1 MQRRSLQ
8 LMLLGVL
15 VSTALFAQP
24 LNVDLY
30 RTYDGSFNNPNN
42 PDWGQAHTNLLISG
56 NQVAYENLIDEP
68 AGPNRPNPRRVS
80 NSLFSQGAPLFD
92 PFELSDFIWAFGQFL
107 DHDFG
112 LTPDGTEPMNI
123 SVPQG
128 DPMFDP
134 FNTGQAI
141 IPMVRNVF
149 DPSTGTN
156 TFNPRRHPNEITAFI
171 DGSGVYG
178 SDEFRA
184 NWLRSFEKGKLK
196 VSSGNLPPFNTF
208 NGEYDAPIDPNTP
221 HMDNPVG
228 LTEKVF
234 VCGDPRAGENPLL
247 LAFHALFVREHNR
260 LCDELAQ
267 EHPDWNDEQLYQHA
281 RKLVGGLIQSIVYD
295 EWLPAMGVQL
305 EPYQGYD
312 ETVHPQLFNV
322 FTAAAF
328 RLGHTLLNSQLL
340 RVDENGNEIPEG
352 HMLLRDAFF
361 NPYPV
366 MELGLEPFFQGMGE
380 QKMQNFDSKVVD
392 DVRNFLFGP
401 PGSGGLDL
409 VAINIQ
415 RARERGVA
423 DFNTIRQNFGLN
435 RYSFFQQINND
446 QEVYARLIG
455 LYGNID
461 ELDPWVGMLAEEPA
475 PGSILGQTLNRV
487 LQVQFTNLRD
497 GDRFYYENDPVL
509 TDAEKDWI
517 KNTTLHDVLMKN
529 TTIKLMQ
536 DKVFEAM
543 SHDEIC
549 DHMTSDITGE
559 VVTESGEA
567 VPSVMVNVINTT
579 GPMNLMTN
587 DEGRFDFWGVPA
599 CDVTMIGMERDDD
612 LTNGVSTADL
622 IRIQQHI
629 LGVINL
635 DSPYK
640 QIAADV
646 NRSGTITVLD
656 QIYIRRVILGQ
667 ANFFPNNF
675 SWRFVDA
682 KYEFQTDEPQGEDF
696 PETITVEDVLSED
709 MALQFIAVKV
719 ADVTGDAIPNGFHSG
734 EVGERSLTLFQMQN
748 MKLEAGQVYDIPVT
762 SAAIA
767 NLEGYQFGF
776 DFDTDMLD
784 FQGMKPGSL
793 TNLTEDHFGI
803 FEEEGQITNSW
814 VKPSGFEV
822 KSEEPLFFL
831 TFQAKR
837 PVQLSEALALSE
849 QKVKAEA
856 YSNGLQV
863 SNLGLVFEQGAGADA
878 SGFALQQNQPNP
890 FRESTLINFRMPEA
904 GWARLTVTDIS
915 GKVLLVQEN
924 DYDAGEQQW
933 QLNRTDL
940 KGSGVLFYT
949 VETAND
955 RATQRMIV
963 VD

>member
-1 MQRRSLQ
+1 
-8 LMLLGVL
+8 
-15 VSTALFAQP
+15 
-24 LNVDLY
+24 
-30 RTYDGSFNNPNN
+30 
-42 PDWGQAHTNLLISG
+42 
-56 NQVAYENLIDEP
+56 
-68 AGPNRPNPRRVS
+68 
-80 NSLFSQGAPLFD
+80 
-92 PFELSDFIWAFGQFL
+92 
-107 DHDFG
+107 
-112 LTPDGTEPMNI
+112 
-123 SVPQG
+123 
-128 DPMFDP
+128 
-134 FNTGQAI
+134 
-141 IPMVRNVF
+141 
-149 DPSTGTN
+149 
-156 TFNPRRHPNEITAFI
+156 
-171 DGSGVYG
+171 
-178 SDEFRA
+178 
-184 NWLRSFEKGKLK
+184 
-196 VSSGNLPPFNTF
+196 
-208 NGEYDAPIDPNTP
+208 
-221 HMDNPVG
+221 
-228 LTEKVF
+228 
-234 VCGDPRAGENPLL
+234 
-247 LAFHALFVREHNR
+247 
-260 LCDELAQ
+260 
-267 EHPDWNDEQLYQHA
+267 
-281 RKLVGGLIQSIVYD
+281 
-295 EWLPAMGVQL
+295 
-305 EPYQGYD
+305 
-312 ETVHPQLFNV
+312 
-322 FTAAAF
+322 
-328 RLGHTLLNSQLL
+328 
-340 RVDENGNEIPEG
+340 
-352 HMLLRDAFF
+352 
-361 NPYPV
+361 
-366 MELGLEPFFQGMGE
+366 
-380 QKMQNFDSKVVD
+380 
-392 DVRNFLFGP
+392 
-401 PGSGGLDL
+401 
-409 VAINIQ
+409 
-415 RARERGVA
+415 
-423 DFNTIRQNFGLN
+423 
-435 RYSFFQQINND
+435 
-446 QEVYARLIG
+446 
-455 LYGNID
+455 
-461 ELDPWVGMLAEEPA
+461 
-475 PGSILGQTLNRV
+475 
-487 LQVQFTNLRD
+487 
-497 GDRFYYENDPVL
+497 
-509 TDAEKDWI
+509 
-517 KNTTLHDVLMKN
+517 
-529 TTIKLMQ
+529 
-536 DKVFEAM
+536 
-543 SHDEIC
+543 
-549 DHMTSDITGE
+549 
-559 VVTESGEA
+559 
-567 VPSVMVNVINTT
+567 
-579 GPMNLMTN
+579 MTN

-667 ANFFPNNF
+667 ADFFPNNF

-696 PETITVEDVLSED
+696 PETITVDDVLSED
-709 MALQFIAVKV
+709 MDLQFIAVKV

-776 DFDTDMLD
+776 NFDTDMLD

-793 TNLTEDHFGI
+793 TNLTEDQFGI

-814 VKPSGFEV
+814 VKPSGFEA
-822 KSEEPLFFL
+822 EADEPLFFL

-863 SNLGLVFEQGAGADA
+863 SNLGLVFEQGTGPDA

-933 QLNRTDL
+933 QLNRSDL

>member
-1 MQRRSLQ
+1 MQGRSLQ
-8 LMLLGVL
+8 LMLFGIL
-15 VSTALFAQP
+15 VTTALIGQP
-24 LNVDLY
+24 LDVDLY
-30 RTYDGSFNNPNN
+30 RTYNGSFNNLSNPN
-42 PDWGQAHTNLLISG
+42 WGQAHTNLLISTD
-56 NQVAYENLIDEP
+56 QVGYENLIDEP

-80 NSLFSQGAPLFD
+80 NSLFSQDSPLFD
-92 PFELSDFIWAFGQFL
+92 PFELSDFVWAFGQFI

-112 LTPDGTEPMNI
+112 LTPDGAEPMNI

-141 IPMVRNVF
+141 IPMVRNLF

-156 TFNPRRHPNEITAFI
+156 TQNPRLHPNEITAFI

-178 SDEFRA
+178 SDELRA
-184 NWLRSFEKGKLK
+184 NWLRTFEGGKLK
-196 VSSGNLPPFNTF
+196 VAAGNLPPFNTF
-208 NGEYDAPIDPNTP
+208 SGEYDAPIDPNAP

-228 LTEKVF
+228 MTEKVF

-247 LAFHALFVREHNR
+247 LAFHALFLREHNR
-260 LCDELAQ
+260 LCDELSQ
-267 EHPDWNDEQLYQHA
+267 ENPDWNDEQLYQHA
-281 RKLVGGLIQSIVYD
+281 RKLVGALIQSIVYD
-295 EWLPAMGVQL
+295 EWLPAVGVDL
-305 EPYQGYD
+305 PAYQGYD
-312 ETVHPQLFNV
+312 ETVNPQLFNV

-328 RLGHTLLNSQLL
+328 RLGHTLLNGQIL
-340 RVDENGNEIPEG
+340 RVDEDGNEIPEG

-366 MELGLEPFFQGMGE
+366 MEVGLEPFFQGMGE
-380 QKMQNFDSKVVD
+380 QMMQTFDAKVVD
-392 DVRNFLFGP
+392 DIRNFLFGP

-409 VAINIQ
+409 ASINIQ
-415 RARERGVA
+415 RGRERGVE
-423 DFNTIRQNFGLN
+423 DFNTIRESFGLN
-435 RYSFFQQINND
+435 RYSFFQQLNNN

-455 LYGNID
+455 LYGDID
-461 ELDPWVGMLAEEPA
+461 DLDPWVGMLAEEPESGA
-475 PGSILGQTLNRV
+475 VFGETVNRIMET
-487 LQVQFTNLRD
+487 QFSNLRD
-497 GDRFYYENDPVL
+497 GDRFFYEHDPVL
-509 TDAEKDWI
+509 TDVEKDWV
-517 KNTTLHDVLMKN
+517 KNTTMHDVLMKN
-529 TTIKLMQ
+529 TDIKLMQ
-536 DKVFEAM
+536 DQVFKAM

-549 DHMTSDITGE
+549 DNMTSDITGE
-559 VVTESGEA
+559 VLTESGVA
-567 VPSVMVNVINTT
+567 MPSVMVNVINTT

-599 CDVTMIGMERDDD
+599 CDVSMIGMERDDNI
-612 LTNGVSTADL
+612 TNGVSTADL

-629 LGVINL
+629 LGLINL

-682 KYEFQTDEPQGEDF
+682 KYDFQTDQPQSEDF

-709 MALQFIAVKV
+709 MDLQFIAIKV
-719 ADVTGDAIPNGFHSG
+719 ADVTGDALPSGFQPD
-734 EVGERSLTLFQMQN
+734 EVGERSLTLFQLQN
-748 MKLEAGQVYDIPVT
+748 MKLEAGQVYDIPV
-762 SAAIA
+762 SAKDIS
-767 NLEGYQFGF
+767 NLDGYQLGLNY
-776 DFDTDMLD
+776 DTKSLD
-784 FQGMKPGSL
+784 FQGMSPGSL

-803 FEEEGQITNSW
+803 FEAEGQITTSW
-814 VKPSGFEV
+814 VKPTGFEAEA
-822 KSEEPLFFL
+822 EEPLFFL

-837 PVQLSEALALSE
+837 PVQLSEALSLSE

-856 YSNGLQV
+856 YGNGLQV
-863 SNLGLVFEQGAGADA
+863 SNLGLVFEQGSSADA